1 MKRPLRWVVVSV
13 LALFAFSL
21 AAQAPPAGQATGS
34 ARQTPINGSGIQAEI
49 LFLDT
54 GSDANGLVVSGKAT
68 GLDPTQTYFS
78 LLYNVG
84 SVPGGPAACTP
95 AAPPAP
101 QITFAQMFTNFWTVA
116 ADGTGTLFAQKTGS
130 AYVPLSGVA
139 TVSIRKVTPGMNPPF
154 FNILQAC
161 GEINRNP

>member
-1 MKRPLRWVVVSV
+1 MKRLLRWSTTLLVVFF
-13 LALFAFSL
+13 ALSL
-21 AAQAPPAGQATGS
+21 TAQAPPSGQATGS

-54 GSDANGLVVSGKAT
+54 GSDVNGLVVSGRAT

-84 SVPGGPAACTP
+84 SIPGGPVACTP
-95 AAPPAP
+95 APPPAP
-101 QITFAQMFTNFWTVA
+101 QISFAQMFINFWTVA
-116 ADGTGTLFAQKTGS
+116 PDGTGTLFRQKTGS
-130 AYVPLSGVA
+130 AYVALSDVA

-161 GEINRNP
+161 GEISENP

>member
-1 MKRPLRWVVVSV
+1 MKRLLSWAATLSV
-13 LALFAFSL
+13 MFFALSL
-21 AAQAPPAGQATGS
+21 TAQAPPSGQAAGS

-54 GSDANGLVVSGKAT
+54 GSNANGLVVSGRAT

-84 SVPGGPAACTP
+84 SVPGGAIACTP
-95 AAPPAP
+95 APPPAP

-116 ADGTGTLFAQKTGS
+116 PDGTGTLFRQKTGS
-130 AYVPLSGVA
+130 AYVPLSDVA

-154 FNILQAC
+154 FDILQAC
-161 GEINRNP
+161 GEISRNP